1 MELGLKTKSN
11 VRVKIREGEARAYVD
26 IGGSSAEYSPDDQT
40 HPHPEP
46 DP

>member
-11 VRVKIREGEARAYVD
+11 VRVKVREGEARAYVD
-26 IGGSSAEYSPDDQT
+26 TGGFSAEYSPDDQT